1 MVKQKCILKIF
12 RNHMELKDIFGL
24 PRTGIHAQRI
34 PVLDIALWDTVGT
47 IAITIVLVQ
56 LFAVDKSISNTLK
69 WIVFAFVL
77 GFVLHY
83 MIGVRTKM
91 TTPFLI

>member
-1 MVKQKCILKIF
+1 MA
-12 RNHMELKDIFGL
+12 LKDIFGL

-34 PVLDIALWDTVGT
+34 PFIDIALWDTVGT
-47 IAITIVLVQ
+47 IVITIVLVQ
-56 LFAVDKSISNTLK
+56 MFAVDKSVSNTLK

-91 TTPFLI
+91 TIPFLI